1 MIESKLEKESNLK
14 IILTAIITFILTIVT
29 IATIVY
35 FTIIVVTPDEGKLL
49 YFQGQ
54 EDEGD
59 GFDNISM
66 NIACDESELIEK

>member
-1 MIESKLEKESNLK
+1 MVTKL
-14 IILTAIITFILTIVT
+14 ITSEQGEQL
-29 IATIVY
+29 Y
-35 FTIIVVTPDEGKLL
+35 KLVTPDEGKLL

-54 EDEGD
+54 ENEGD

>member
-1 MIESKLEKESNLK
+1 MVTK
-14 IILTAIITFILTIVT
+14 IIKNENSEVL
-29 IATIVY
+29 Y
-35 FTIIVVTPDEGKLL
+35 KMVTPDEGKLL

-66 NIACDESELIEK
+66 NVSCDESELIEK